1 MNFNKNLAFGPL
13 LFFCIFLLA
22 CSSREGQYGLE
33 WADIGIG
40 LANGQTLSLRVEL
53 ARSAQEQSRGLM
65 YRKSLKEGRGMLFIF
80 DQEEYLHFWMKNTY
94 IPLSIAYADA
104 LGRIIDIQD
113 MQKLS
118 LDTVSSRRPAKYA
131 LEVPQGWFRKKGISE
146 GDRLIIQA
154 FSSK

>member
-1 MNFNKNLAFGPL
+1 
-13 LFFCIFLLA
+13 
-22 CSSREGQYGLE
+22 
-33 WADIGIG
+33 
-40 LANGQTLSLRVEL
+40 
-53 ARSAQEQSRGLM
+53 
-65 YRKSLKEGRGMLFIF
+65 MLFIF